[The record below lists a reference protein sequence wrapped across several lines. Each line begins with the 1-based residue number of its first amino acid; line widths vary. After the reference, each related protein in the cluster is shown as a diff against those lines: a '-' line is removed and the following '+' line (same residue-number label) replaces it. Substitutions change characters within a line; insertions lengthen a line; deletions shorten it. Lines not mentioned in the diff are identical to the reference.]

1 MTNIIDPSK
10 IKLWNVEINSLN
22 VSRWRV
28 DMSFTKVCADEC
40 PVSDDITFTDEEGNL
55 DKTDIA
61 ELYWILFT
69 EPEYQN
75 IIGVYYNNKLIALR
89 MINRGNNADYIT
101 WNSLG
106 VLVVNCLEGMK
117 YSKENMKNENFDSG
131 NET

>member
-1 MTNIIDPSK
+1 MKNVIDPSK

-28 DMSFTKVCADEC
+28 DMSFTKVCVDKR
-40 PVSDDITFTDEEGNL
+40 PVSDDISFTDEEGNL

-101 WNSLG
+101 WDSLG
-106 VLVVNCLEGMK
+106 VLVINCLEGMK
-117 YSKENMKNENFDSG
+117 YSKEKGENE
-131 NET
+131 

>member
-1 MTNIIDPSK
+1 MTNVIDPSK

-28 DMSFTKVCADEC
+28 DMSFTKVYADKC
-40 PVSDDITFTDEEGNL
+40 PVSDDISFTDEEGNL

-69 EPEYQN
+69 EPEYQK
-75 IIGVYYNNKLIALR
+75 IVGVYYDNKLIALWV
-89 MINRGNNADYIT
+89 MNRDNNTDYIT
-101 WNSLG
+101 WDGLG

-131 NET
+131 KET

>member
-28 DMSFTKVCADEC
+28 DMSFTKVCVDKC
-40 PVSDDITFTDEEGNL
+40 PVSDDISFTDEEGNL
-55 DKTDIA
+55 TPDEIA

-69 EPEYQN
+69 EPEYQK
-75 IIGVYYNNKLIALR
+75 ILGVYYNNKLTALWLTGR
-89 MINRGNNADYIT
+89 DDNTGYIT
-101 WNSLG
+101 WDNLG

-117 YSKENMKNENFDSG
+117 YSKEKGENE
-131 NET
+131 

>member
-28 DMSFTKVCADEC
+28 DMSFTKVYADKC
-40 PVSDDITFTDEEGNL
+40 PVSDDISFTDEEGNL

-69 EPEYQN
+69 EPEYQK
-75 IIGVYYNNKLIALR
+75 ITGVYYDDKLIALW
-89 MINRGNNADYIT
+89 MMNRDNNTDYIT
-101 WNSLG
+101 WDGLG

-117 YSKENMKNENFDSG
+117 YSKENMRNENFDSG
-131 NET
+131 KET

>member
-1 MTNIIDPSK
+1 MTNVIEPSK
-10 IKLWNVEINSLN
+10 IELRNVEINSLN

-40 PVSDDITFTDEEGNL
+40 PASDDVSFTDEEGNL

-69 EPEYQN
+69 EPEYQK
-75 IIGVYYNNKLIALR
+75 IAGVYYDNKLTALWMTSR
-89 MINRGNNADYIT
+89 DDNTGYIT
-101 WNSLG
+101 WDNLG

-117 YSKENMKNENFDSG
+117 YSKEKGENE
-131 NET
+131 

>member
-28 DMSFTKVCADEC
+28 DMSFTKVCVDKC
-40 PVSDDITFTDEEGNL
+40 PVSDDISFTDEEGNL

-89 MINRGNNADYIT
+89 RINRGNNADYIT
-101 WNSLG
+101 WDSLG

>member
-28 DMSFTKVCADEC
+28 DMSFTKVCMDKC
-40 PVSDDITFTDEEGNL
+40 PVSDDISFTDEEGNL

-69 EPEYQN
+69 EPEYQK
-75 IIGVYYNNKLIALR
+75 ITGVYYDDKLIALR
-89 MINRGNNADYIT
+89 MMNRDNNTDYIT
-101 WNSLG
+101 WDGLG

-117 YSKENMKNENFDSG
+117 YSKENMKNENFNSG
-131 NET
+131 DET

>member
-1 MTNIIDPSK
+1 MTNVINPSK

-28 DMSFTKVCADEC
+28 DMSFTKVCVDKC
-40 PVSDDITFTDEEGNL
+40 PVSDDISFTDEEGNL

-69 EPEYQN
+69 EPEYQK
-75 IIGVYYNNKLIALR
+75 ILGVYYDNKLTALW
-89 MINRGNNADYIT
+89 MTGHDSKTDYIT
-101 WNSLG
+101 WDNLG

-117 YSKENMKNENFDSG
+117 YSKENMEK
-131 NET
+131 

>member
-1 MTNIIDPSK
+1 MINVIDPSK

-28 DMSFTKVCADEC
+28 DMSFTKVCMDKC
-40 PVSDDITFTDEEGNL
+40 PVSDDISFTDEEGNL

-69 EPEYQN
+69 EPEYQK
-75 IIGVYYNNKLIALR
+75 IVGVYYDNKLIALL
-89 MINRGNNADYIT
+89 MKNRDDSTGYIT
-101 WNSLG
+101 WDNLG

-117 YSKENMKNENFDSG
+117 YSKESMKNENFNSG

>member
-1 MTNIIDPSK
+1 MIIINPSK

-28 DMSFTKVCADEC
+28 DMSFTKVYADKC
-40 PVSDDITFTDEEGNL
+40 PVSDNISFTDEEGNL

-69 EPEYQN
+69 EPEYQK
-75 IIGVYYNNKLIALR
+75 IVGVYYDNKLIALR
-89 MINRGNNADYIT
+89 MMNRDNNTDYIT
-101 WNSLG
+101 WDGLG

-131 NET
+131 KET

>member
-1 MTNIIDPSK
+1 MTNIINPSK

-28 DMSFTKVCADEC
+28 DMSFTKVCADKC
-40 PVSDDITFTDEEGNL
+40 PVSDDISFTDEEGNL

-69 EPEYQN
+69 EPEYQK
-75 IIGVYYNNKLIALR
+75 ITGVYYDDKLIALR
-89 MINRGNNADYIT
+89 MMNRDNNTDYIT
-101 WNSLG
+101 WDGLG

-131 NET
+131 KET

>member
-1 MTNIIDPSK
+1 MIIINPSK

-28 DMSFTKVCADEC
+28 DMSFTKVYADKC
-40 PVSDDITFTDEEGNL
+40 PVSDNISFTDEEGNL

-69 EPEYQN
+69 EPEYQK
-75 IIGVYYNNKLIALR
+75 IVGVYYDNKLTALR
-89 MINRGNNADYIT
+89 MTSHDNNTDYIT
-101 WNSLG
+101 WDNLG

-117 YSKENMKNENFDSG
+117 YSKENMEK
-131 NET
+131 

>member
-1 MTNIIDPSK
+1 MIIVNPSK

-22 VSRWRV
+22 ISRWRV

-40 PVSDDITFTDEEGNL
+40 PVSHDISFTDEEGNL

-69 EPEYQN
+69 EPEYQK
-75 IIGVYYNNKLIALR
+75 ILGVYYDNKLTALW
-89 MINRGNNADYIT
+89 MTSHDNNTDYIT
-101 WNSLG
+101 WDNLG

-117 YSKENMKNENFDSG
+117 YSKENMEK
-131 NET
+131 

>member
-1 MTNIIDPSK
+1 MTNVIDPSK

-28 DMSFTKVCADEC
+28 DMSFTKVYADKC
-40 PVSDDITFTDEEGNL
+40 PVSDDISFTDEEGNL

-69 EPEYQN
+69 EPEYQK
-75 IIGVYYNNKLIALR
+75 IVGVYYDNKLTALR
-89 MINRGNNADYIT
+89 MMNRDSNADYIT
-101 WNSLG
+101 WNNLG

-117 YSKENMKNENFDSG
+117 YSKENIKK
-131 NET
+131 